1 MKYRRCSFRRDKI
14 SKKFVILAKPLSIGR
29 VCRHR
34 WNHVWKKTAA
44 RFASWSKSPSK
55 LTKRK
60 NVLLMQ
66 NLQRCQW
73 DSTDVQ
79 TALKSPR
86 QTAVRKI
93 KKEKF
98 PLAAITVQPMI
109 SEAISAQTPGGIHQD
124 ITQHRKELAISETV
138 ITEIAD
144 CPKIEEYTT
153 TRDHVTKATSHL
165 SFVVLQVDCS
175 TDGVN
180 ATVIEDDPSF
190 LPSNK
195 ISTGTVTL
203 DSIYQDTKPSVV
215 TEVGTYLET
224 KTVDCFTAPSLYR
237 RLVKDIGLGSVD
249 KIISC
254 DESTSV
260 TDMEKNNNSSIEMAS
275 INCGSHLSLHS
286 FNAEFQ
292 PESRS
297 QQIHAVLE
305 TKSQS
310 MFMSQNNFLM
320 DKVEVIEGKED
331 TIKGRD
337 IGTCCDQ
344 EKLNAVLCLY
354 RCLETRYRKM

>member
-175 TDGVN
+175 TEPVILSKPEETSADLANVSDDSQSIGTSNTTDGVN

-215 TEVGTYLET
+215 TDTII
-224 KTVDCFTAPSLYR
+224 PYR
-237 RLVKDIGLGSVD
+237 RLESKGYSKVITPNGTIL
-249 KIISC
+249 SC
-254 DESTSV
+254 TGN
-260 TDMEKNNNSSIEMAS
+260 K
-275 INCGSHLSLHS
+275 
-286 FNAEFQ
+286 
-292 PESRS
+292 
-297 QQIHAVLE
+297 
-305 TKSQS
+305 
-310 MFMSQNNFLM
+310 
-320 DKVEVIEGKED
+320 
-331 TIKGRD
+331 
-337 IGTCCDQ
+337 
-344 EKLNAVLCLY
+344 
-354 RCLETRYRKM
+354 